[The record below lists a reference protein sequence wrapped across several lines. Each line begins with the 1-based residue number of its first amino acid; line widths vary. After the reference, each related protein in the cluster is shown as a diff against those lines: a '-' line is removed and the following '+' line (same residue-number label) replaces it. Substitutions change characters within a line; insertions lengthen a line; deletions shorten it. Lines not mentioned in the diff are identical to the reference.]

1 MEEQSDAPLWQQVLS
16 DLERRIATG
25 EIVDRFPTDR
35 ELVEEYGVSR
45 HTVREAVQRLR
56 ARGLVERHRG
66 RGSIVRPDQLHQPVG
81 TLYSLF
87 QAVEARGLPQRSEVL
102 ELAEVTDA
110 DAAAHLELEADTPL
124 IRLERLRYAGD
135 EPLALDVVWLP
146 ADLARP
152 LLDVDWSRTA
162 LYDELAS
169 RCGIRLTGA
178 TEVIEPSLPDADAR
192 ELLQLDDD
200 EALFR
205 VLRTGR
211 VDDRLV
217 ECRIALVRG
226 QRFAFTSSWD
236 RAREVEPVGF
246 GARGATGD

>member
-1 MEEQSDAPLWQQVLS
+1 MDDVERRPLWQQILT
-16 DLERRIATG
+16 DLERRIARG

-35 ELVEEYGVSR
+35 ELVAEYHVSR

-66 RGSIVRPDQLHQPVG
+66 RGSYMRPDQLKQPVG

-87 QAVEARGLPQRSEVL
+87 RAVEGQGLEQRSEVL
-102 ELAEVTDA
+102 ELGEVTDPE
-110 DAAAHLELEADTPL
+110 AAERLGVDRGTPL
-124 IRLERLRYAGD
+124 IHLQRLRYAGN
-135 EPLALDVVWLP
+135 EPLAIDAVWLP

-152 LLDVDWSRTA
+152 LLDADWSRTA

-169 RCGIRLTGA
+169 RCGVRLTA
-178 TEVIEPSLPDADAR
+178 ADEIIEPTMPDADAR
-192 ELLQLDDD
+192 EILHLADD

-205 VLRTGR
+205 ILRSGR
-211 VDDRLV
+211 VDDRVV

-236 RAREVEPVGF
+236 RARTVEPVSF
-246 GARGATGD
+246 GVRD